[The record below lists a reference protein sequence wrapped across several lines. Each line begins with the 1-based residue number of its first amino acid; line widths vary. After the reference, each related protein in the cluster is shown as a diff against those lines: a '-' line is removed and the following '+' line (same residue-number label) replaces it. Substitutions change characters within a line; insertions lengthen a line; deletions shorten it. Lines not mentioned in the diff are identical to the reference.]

1 MECLNNVP
9 ENGVHL
15 NYVPKVPQM
24 GYKLGT
30 KSAPPQSLP
39 SDRNFRVIFRV
50 IQFIQAKLGFFSYP
64 SKAWIF
70 KKI

>member
-39 SDRNFRVIFRV
+39 
-50 IQFIQAKLGFFSYP
+50 
-64 SKAWIF
+64 
-70 KKI
+70 